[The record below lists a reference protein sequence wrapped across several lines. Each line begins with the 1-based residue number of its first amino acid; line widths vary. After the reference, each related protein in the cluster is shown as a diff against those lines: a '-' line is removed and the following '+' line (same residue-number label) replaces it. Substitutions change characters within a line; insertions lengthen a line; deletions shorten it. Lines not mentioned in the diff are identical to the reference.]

1 MTYNEKEDL
10 FYYDHEFQTLYWM
23 GKSEVKCQ
31 YCGTTIREIVG
42 DPYQIIE
49 TCNPCQKY
57 EDENHPSD

>member
-1 MTYNEKEDL
+1 MNYNEKEDL
-10 FYYDHEFQTLYWM
+10 FYYDDEFQTLYWM

-31 YCGTTIREIVG
+31 HCGITIRETPEDTTHIV
-42 DPYQIIE
+42 E